1 MFNTSQEILIVGT
14 NNQLYRGH
22 IDSCHMIPSTN
33 TKKTNLYMKTN
44 VNKASDI
51 QRVNF
56 DQLDKTEKSI
66 VDEHL
71 FEYLDFNSLAQC
83 HLINIEWF
91 FDTMNPLSIA
101 QIKLSQLLHIYYKN
115 KFFIPIIR
123 LPFLIINI
131 PTALC
136 ASSKFVKSMRNVFS
150 KSMLTFGIDVCIHG
164 NDFLVNLFN
173 QILSK
178 DS

>member
-71 FEYLDFNSLAQC
+71 FEYLDWQMD
-83 HLINIEWF
+83 
-91 FDTMNPLSIA
+91 FDDQVS
-101 QIKLSQLLHIYYKN
+101 
-115 KFFIPIIR
+115 
-123 LPFLIINI
+123 
-131 PTALC
+131 
-136 ASSKFVKSMRNVFS
+136 
-150 KSMLTFGIDVCIHG
+150 
-164 NDFLVNLFN
+164 
-173 QILSK
+173 
-178 DS
+178 